1 MIRREIGTSLGN
13 SITYNPLEDDKTL
26 KNYLALAYAIVG
38 IKTEQGRKEVSMS
51 QACYAFGLYD
61 NSKIKEFKSSKGSG
75 KPRPNKGKYTKTKIV
90 LEDTKTGEKTIY
102 DNTYAIA
109 ERFNKSTSVIST
121 YITRG
126 IRLNRRYAIY
136 ALEKGKTKSININNK
151 KTLATNINTKEML
164 EFESAAKAAEY
175 VGISQCHGSY
185 MANRGKISKSGWKF
199 EYIEGE

>member
-1 MIRREIGTSLGN
+1 MIRRETGTSLGN
-13 SITYNPLEDDKTL
+13 SITYNPINDDKTL
-26 KNYLALAYAIVG
+26 KNYLALAYSIVG

-121 YITRG
+121 YIKKG
-126 IRLNRRYAIY
+126 VRLNRRYLIY
-136 ALEKGKTKSININNK
+136 TLEKGNTKILNLNNK
-151 KTLATNINTKEML
+151 RVLATNINTKEKL
-164 EFESAAKAAEY
+164 EFESISKAAEY
-175 VGISQCHGSY
+175 IGVSKGHGSY
-185 MANRGKISKSGWKF
+185 MVNEGKISKSGWKI